1 MRKNHHSP
9 KLILSDDVSSPVFI
23 LVRPQMA
30 ENIGM
35 AARAM
40 MNCGLWRMRLVSPK
54 ENHLD
59 ERAINASSGA
69 DEILKRAEVFSD
81 LSDALSDLQYV
92 VATTARVRGMEK
104 DVLSAEDMMKNIKNQ
119 HLDISSV
126 GIMFGCERTRL
137 ENDELALADSLLT
150 VPLNALHP
158 SLNLSQAVLLT
169 AYEYMKCF
177 SNIKNTVSQTPRAS
191 REKVEKLL
199 LFLQNEL
206 TERGHFHELN
216 KKPRMVKNMNNI
228 FIRAGLTDQEVQTL
242 YGVFRSLTNK
252 KTEE

>member
-1 MRKNHHSP
+1 M
-9 KLILSDDVSSPVFI
+9 LEFVFLLFESIEI
-23 LVRPQMA
+23 LVGV
-30 ENIGM
+30 I
-35 AARAM
+35 
-40 MNCGLWRMRLVSPK
+40 
-54 ENHLD
+54 
-59 ERAINASSGA
+59 
-69 DEILKRAEVFSD
+69 
-81 LSDALSDLQYV
+81 
-92 VATTARVRGMEK
+92 T
-104 DVLSAEDMMKNIKNQ
+104 
-119 HLDISSV
+119 
-126 GIMFGCERTRL
+126 ERTIL
-137 ENDELALADSLLT
+137 
-150 VPLNALHP
+150 
-158 SLNLSQAVLLT
+158 VLLFV
-169 AYEYMKCF
+169 F

>member
-1 MRKNHHSP
+1 MRKNHHSL

-126 GIMFGCERTRL
+126 GIMFGCERTGL

-177 SNIKNTVSQTPRAS
+177 SNIKNLFHKYRHPPIPLQTALLQSTRNLQSQSHHRGQRHSSHTRRIQDNVPKRTPS
-191 REKVEKLL
+191 HHHPC
-199 LFLQNEL
+199 LQ
-206 TERGHFHELN
+206 
-216 KKPRMVKNMNNI
+216 
-228 FIRAGLTDQEVQTL
+228 
-242 YGVFRSLTNK
+242 
-252 KTEE
+252 